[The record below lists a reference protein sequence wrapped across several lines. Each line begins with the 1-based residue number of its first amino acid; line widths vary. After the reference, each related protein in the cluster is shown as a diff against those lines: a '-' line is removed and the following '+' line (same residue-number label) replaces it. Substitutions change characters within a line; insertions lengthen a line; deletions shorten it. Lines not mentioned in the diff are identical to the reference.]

1 MTNKRFMNDTIE
13 IAKRSHHDAID
24 YIIKNDPKA
33 YLLHGAAIESKLRN
47 IEMDTPRPNDPLKY
61 TLDQF
66 TYPLQWDRTK
76 ALILH
81 GPSNIGKTAY
91 ARALLGGRCLY
102 ANLFECLR
110 QLDPAFHDGILF
122 DDATF
127 KRVPIEKQISLL
139 NIMENRDI
147 KVGHKL
153 VHIPARMPIIFT
165 TSGRD
170 PYIYG
175 LDRLVIMNNCQIEH
189 PNSLY

>member
-1 MTNKRFMNDTIE
+1 MTHKYYMDSAIE
-13 IAKRSHHDAID
+13 LTKTSHHTAIR
-24 YIIKNDPKA
+24 YIIENDPKA
-33 YLLHGAAIESKLRN
+33 YMLHGSTIESKLRN
-47 IEMDTPRPNDPLKY
+47 IEMNSPRPNSPLEY

-66 TYPLQWDRTK
+66 TYSLQWDRTK

-81 GPSNIGKTAY
+81 GPTNIGKTAY
-91 ARALLGGRCLY
+91 AKAILNGRYLY
-102 ANLFECLR
+102 ANLFDCLKR
-110 QLDPAFHDGILF
+110 LDSNIHDGILF
-122 DDATF
+122 DDAVF
-127 KRVPIEKQISLL
+127 KRISIEKQISLL

-175 LDRLVIMNNCQIEH
+175 LDRSVIMNNCQIEH
-189 PNSLY
+189 VNSLY